1 MRTPALTLLALL
13 AFAGNSLLCREALGR
28 ESIDPVLFSLVRLAS
43 GALVLSMLVRL
54 RRSGPR
60 KGGGS
65 WSAAI
70 ALFLYALPFS
80 LAYVSLEAG
89 SGALLLF
96 GAVQITM
103 LTVALRSGE
112 RLTPLQWCGF
122 GIALLGLLYLM
133 LPGATAPAALGSLS
147 MIVAGV
153 AWGVY
158 SLRGRGS
165 DDPLGET
172 AGNFLRALPLA
183 LLTAVIAH
191 RSLVAESRG
200 IVLAV
205 LSGALTSGVGYALWY
220 AVLPRLAA
228 SSAAVLQL
236 CVPLLAALGGVLL
249 LGEPITSR
257 LAIASVAILGGVR
270 LSLTRRAR

>member
-60 KGGGS
+60 RVEGS

-122 GIALLGLLYLM
+122 GIALSGLLYLM

-257 LAIASVAILGGVR
+257 LAIASMAILGGVR